1 MKIFRQLNEERHMTI
16 VLVTHEPD
24 IAVHAK
30 RLVRFR
36 DGEIQED
43 RPITHK
49 DDANS
54 LHPHV
59 EV

>member
-1 MKIFRQLNEERHMTI
+1 MRIFRQLNEERHMTI

-49 DDANS
+49 DDAAS
-54 LHPHV
+54 LHPPV

>member
-1 MKIFRQLNEERHMTI
+1 MTI

-24 IAVHAK
+24 IALHAK

-36 DGEIQED
+36 DGEILVD
-43 RPITHK
+43 RPITH
-49 DDANS
+49 DDEA
-54 LHPHV
+54 LKLQAHA